1 MEEKNKIE
9 KKMKKGTLIIPI
21 VMVIACFSYVLI
33 NDRMNNN
40 YVQQLHLDSLKGNII
55 ISDNVYQ
62 SMKDYLVSFYPK
74 ENAVMIFGSY
84 NNLTDTII
92 ISDWRPVESSKSTWR
107 NVRISYAYTSKDN
120 FLGTVHSHPSSNITE
135 KICKLS
141 NLDKRTFRG
150 FNNSESQV
158 IGLVCGNYPYLILF
172 KPVNNLEFQ
181 RYVYYGGGIT
191 Q

>member
-74 ENAVMIFGSY
+74 
-84 NNLTDTII
+84 
-92 ISDWRPVESSKSTWR
+92 
-107 NVRISYAYTSKDN
+107 DN
-120 FLGTVHSHPSSNITE
+120 FH
-135 KICKLS
+135 
-141 NLDKRTFRG
+141 R
-150 FNNSESQV
+150 QV
-158 IGLVCGNYPYLILF
+158 LLPDFLNY
-172 KPVNNLEFQ
+172 
-181 RYVYYGGGIT
+181 
-191 Q
+191 